1 MGGQFDG
8 KVALVTGGNAG
19 IGEASALQF
28 AREGARVAIS
38 ARRSAE
44 GERVASRIRDGGGE
58 AVFIQSDMAD
68 PEQVEAMVET
78 TVSTFGGLDYAFNNA
93 GIVLDVGLTHEHTEE
108 DWDST
113 IDINMR
119 GLWLCLKHE
128 IPRMIERGGG
138 AVVNNSS
145 TAGLQGG
152 VGRMAYRVSKAGVNM
167 MTRTAALEYGGK
179 GVRVNAV
186 LPGAIHTPILDRME
200 VATPGISDE
209 ILGRM
214 VVGRIGTS
222 EEIAAGVIWLC
233 SDAASFVNGAL
244 LSIDGGTTAGRFY
257 KLED

>member
-1 MGGQFDG
+1 
-8 KVALVTGGNAG
+8 
-19 IGEASALQF
+19 
-28 AREGARVAIS
+28 
-38 ARRSAE
+38 
-44 GERVASRIRDGGGE
+44 
-58 AVFIQSDMAD
+58 
-68 PEQVEAMVET
+68 
-78 TVSTFGGLDYAFNNA
+78 
-93 GIVLDVGLTHEHTEE
+93 
-108 DWDST
+108 
-113 IDINMR
+113 
-119 GLWLCLKHE
+119 
-128 IPRMIERGGG
+128 
-138 AVVNNSS
+138 
-145 TAGLQGG
+145 
-152 VGRMAYRVSKAGVNM
+152 MAYRVSKAGVNM

-257 KLED
+257 ELED